1 MSVRFPTIV
10 EQKGRRFV
18 RRSDA
23 EAYKRAL
30 AGLPFE
36 SDPSAPELLVPMRVF
51 AAELGVCVRTV
62 GRRIVES
69 QKAATGASDAEA
81 A

>member
-1 MSVRFPTIV
+1 MSARFPPII

-23 EAYKRAL
+23 EQYKAAL

-36 SDPSAPELLVPMRVF
+36 SDPRAPELLIPVRQF
-51 AAELGVCVRTV
+51 AAELGVCVRTI
-62 GRRIVES
+62 GRRIAES
-69 QKAATGASDAEA
+69 QADAVASEQAA
-81 A
+81 